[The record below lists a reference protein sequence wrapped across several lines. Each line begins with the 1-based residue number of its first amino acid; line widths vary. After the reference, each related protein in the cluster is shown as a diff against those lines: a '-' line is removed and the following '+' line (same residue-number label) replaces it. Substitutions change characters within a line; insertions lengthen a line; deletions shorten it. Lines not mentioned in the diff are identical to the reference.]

1 MFLSQSENKLCEA
14 GYSAMNR
21 QVCAT
26 NLKAPNGT
34 QGETVRLNTA
44 VARPDVDDIQTL
56 LGKIYYLKHPSSR
69 PLVLFEHTFNF

>member
-14 GYSAMNR
+14 GYSAMKR

-26 NLKAPNGT
+26 NLNAPNGA
-34 QGETVRLNTA
+34 QGETGMLNSA
-44 VARPDVDDIQTL
+44 VAGPDADDIQTL